1 MPADNPLYGYS
12 VSIWL
17 CRFPAGCSSVSLPVL
32 SDWTLAPTVAGFCLS
47 QVHGGCLLHMPLPDT
62 PSIFN
67 PYKSTSQAAADICA
81 GPVWRCPHLVAFP
94 VCALYTVRIDLQSDT
109 PHVQQS
115 PQSSAG

>member
-32 SDWTLAPTVAGFCLS
+32 SDWTLAPTVAVAGHS
-47 QVHGGCLLHMPLPDT
+47 GCLLHMPLPDT
-62 PSIFN
+62 PRICIFN
-67 PYKSTSQAAADICA
+67 PYKSTSQAAADLCA

-94 VCALYTVRIDLQSDT
+94 VCALYTVHIDLQSDA